1 MSRPCT
7 VVVRVTPL
15 PGHAQFVRSLIL
27 ELLPTIRRIEGCEE
41 YRLFDAVDGDL
52 LLIEKWSSRECWRAH
67 FEAPAIL
74 RLKAELAEKVVLPVE
89 RLEMYEADDGDDR
102 SRRSRVTR

>member
-7 VVVRVTPL
+7 VVVRLTPL
-15 PGHAQFVRSLIL
+15 PGHAQFVRLLIL

-41 YRLFDAVDGDL
+41 YRLYDAVDGDV
-52 LLIEKWSSRECWRAH
+52 LLIENWSSREHWRAH

-74 RLKAELAEKVVLPVE
+74 KLKAGLADRVVVPVE

-102 SRRSRVTR
+102 SGDHRVTR

>member
-7 VVVRVTPL
+7 VVVRLTPL

-41 YRLFDAVDGDL
+41 YRLFDAVDGDV
-52 LLIEKWSSRECWRAH
+52 LLIEKWSSRERWRAH

-74 RLKAELAEKVVLPVE
+74 RLKAELADRVVVPVE
-89 RLEMYEADDGDDR
+89 RLEMYEADSDNGGARD
-102 SRRSRVTR
+102 